1 MDSGMNFRG
10 IQKWRNGKRMVK
22 ADPAPRELPL
32 RMQMDKTR
40 DIPSAGGFG
49 SADSTA
55 KNTAMEKRYS
65 ESDEVR
71 AEMERKANQMAPTHK
86 GAYEYVGD
94 NANMAEYGRKNA
106 VL

>member
-1 MDSGMNFRG
+1 MGAIAYRG
-10 IQKWRNGKRMVK
+10 INKIRRRKSTPKPVLK
-22 ADPAPRELPL
+22 EEPL

-40 DIPSAGGFG
+40 DIPSAGGYG
-49 SADSTA
+49 NADSTA
-55 KNTAMEKRYS
+55 RNTAMEKRYT
-65 ESDEVR
+65 ESPEVR

>member
-1 MDSGMNFRG
+1 MGG
-10 IQKWRNGKRMVK
+10 IAFPGINKIRNRKS
-22 ADPAPRELPL
+22 APKKVLKEEPL

-49 SADSTA
+49 SMNSTA
-55 KNTAMEKRYS
+55 KNTAMEKRYN

-71 AEMERKANQMAPTHK
+71 EEMERKAQRMAPTHK
-86 GAYEYVGD
+86 GAYEYIGD